1 MYGLTQSLIR
11 RLKYKTALNT
21 ERPAFLLIAIIE
33 KRTVQLRNV
42 FVRFSAE
49 SVKEA
54 NSNSIP

>member
-11 RLKYKTALNT
+11 RLKYKTALNN
-21 ERPAFLLIAIIE
+21 ERPGSLWIAIIE

-49 SVKEA
+49 SVETYKE
-54 NSNSIP
+54 S